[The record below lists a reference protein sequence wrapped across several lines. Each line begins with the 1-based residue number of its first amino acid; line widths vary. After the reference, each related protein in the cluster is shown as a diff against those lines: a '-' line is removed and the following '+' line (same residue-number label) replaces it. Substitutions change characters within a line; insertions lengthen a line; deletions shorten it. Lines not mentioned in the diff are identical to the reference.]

1 MPCYIWL
8 RYKLTNDI
16 IIKKIIIKRGIIQM
30 QAFNHRINF
39 REMGPQSLCLGGTN
53 LTQEF
58 VH

>member
-8 RYKLTNDI
+8 RYKINKLYN
-16 IIKKIIIKRGIIQM
+16 KKIIIKMGIIQM
-30 QAFNHRINF
+30 QALNYRINF
-39 REMGPQSLCLGGTN
+39 RERGPQSLYLGGTN

>member
-8 RYKLTNDI
+8 RYKINKLYN
-16 IIKKIIIKRGIIQM
+16 KKIIIKRGIIQM
-30 QAFNHRINF
+30 QALNHRINF
-39 REMGPQSLCLGGTN
+39 RERGPQSLCLGGRN